1 MKILFTEKGIV
12 ALVTLVSCTTL
23 LGLGINHVVGYSL
36 LAVIVGYFGIEVW
49 PLPQI
54 RMRKKGE

>member
-1 MKILFTEKGIV
+1 MKIQLSEKGLV
-12 ALVTLVSCTTL
+12 AFTTL
-23 LGLGINHVVGYSL
+23 IVCGTLIGLGNDTVVGYTM

-54 RMRKKGE
+54 KLRKKGE